1 MSDSKEVLLKLV
13 RAAMGWECDF
23 TLPPDI
29 DWKAV
34 LTMATEQGVEAI
46 AIDGYQAIKSKNP
59 NTNLS
64 LDSFENKPLLLEYLG
79 RLRLAEQGNLHRLA
93 ALTELSEVLNDQKI
107 PFMLMKGFA
116 CSQYYPNPAHRACGD
131 IDIFLG
137 ERFEES
143 NNALKAAGIEVNPN
157 YYRHTVSYIKNVMIE
172 NHRVLCDLRGPKRQT
187 RKLEIQLE
195 TEGKRSMV
203 AGKNVVIGGKIIHGA
218 KFPTANF
225 NALFLPWHVSA
236 HFAFERVN
244 LRQLLYWALFLKV
257 EGREID
263 LGLFK
268 TAKQN
273 YTYGYGKLADVLTS
287 LSIRYLNMPT
297 DNIPSP
303 IIYDALKNTTIISE
317 KVLDY
322 MISGKLRVRNER
334 VWKFRLNNVKK
345 VWSERWKYQ
354 ELFNMN
360 VFVFLYY
367 KTKGVVF
374 HEGEKMSCN
383 GQDYCFY

>member
-1 MSDSKEVLLKLV
+1 MADSREVLLKLV

-79 RLRLAEQGNLHRLA
+79 RLRLVEQGNRQRLA
-93 ALTELSEVLNDQKI
+93 ALTELSEVLNGQQI
-107 PFMLMKGFA
+107 PFLLMKGFA
-116 CSQYYPNPAHRACGD
+116 CGQYYPNPSHRPCCD
-131 IDIFLG
+131 IDIYPGDKFD
-137 ERFEES
+137 ES
-143 NNALKAAGIEVNPN
+143 NEVLKAAGIEVDPN
-157 YYRHTVSYIKNVMIE
+157 YYRHSVSYINGVMIE
-172 NHRVLCDLRGPKRQT
+172 NHRVLCDLRGPKRQV
-187 RKLEIQLE
+187 REFEIQLE
-195 TEGKRSMV
+195 SEGKRSMV
-203 AGKNVVIGGKIIHGA
+203 AGKNVVIDGKIIPVA
-218 KFPTANF
+218 KYPSANF
-225 NALFLPWHVSA
+225 NSLFLPWHVST
-236 HFAFERVN
+236 HFAFERVT
-244 LRQLLYWALFLKV
+244 LRHLLDWALFLKV
-257 EGREID
+257 EGKEID

-268 TAKQN
+268 TAKQKN
-273 YTYGYGKLADVLTS
+273 TYGYGKLADVLTA
-287 LSIRYLNMPT
+287 LSIRCLNMPT

-303 IIYDALKNTTIISE
+303 IIYDALKDTTKLSE
-317 KVLDY
+317 KVLNY
-322 MISGKLRVRNER
+322 MFSGQMRERDER

-345 VWSERWKYQ
+345 VWRERWKYR

-374 HEGEKMSCN
+374 REGE
-383 GQDYCFY
+383 